1 MAIINVPDISAGEV
15 TRRITEYFFRMV
27 EAGYTAREIRP
38 IMLFGKTGVGK
49 STSVYAVGNK
59 LSECLKKKVEVVDIR
74 LTTCSIT
81 DLTGIPTPN
90 SDRTRTT
97 WLKPDIFKDDDEEDV
112 YYIYFFDE
120 LDKASPAVQGAA
132 LQMILDRKAW
142 KHEFPKNTLVIAAA
156 NPARGSAGYETRMA
170 PELLNRFRNYSV
182 AADMK
187 SFEEWGAENGV
198 HDWVMGYLR
207 FDRGKL
213 YAESEGHDIAF
224 PTPRA
229 WKSVSDILKA
239 YSGFYNKVSDLHID
253 LAGEIGEATAGSFEA
268 WCEVMKFLPTMEEI
282 FGGSLLTEDIRK
294 RLKGVDQVYA
304 LLSAMTNY
312 VRDNKERISV
322 KELDNG
328 GRYIEKLNPDYVATY
343 YTDIEGIPEIQD
355 KLVKSNAYL
364 KWKQKNK

>member
-1 MAIINVPDISAGEV
+1 MAIINVPDVSAGEI
-15 TRRITEYFFRMV
+15 TRRITEYFVRMID
-27 EAGYTAREIRP
+27 AGYTAKEIRP

-49 STSVYAVGNK
+49 STSVYAVGEM
-59 LSECLKKKVEVVDIR
+59 LSEYLKKTVEVVDIR

-90 SDRTRTT
+90 AERTRTT
-97 WLKPDIFKDDDEEDV
+97 WLKPDIFKDDKEEDI

-156 NPARGSAGYETRMA
+156 NPARGSTGYETRMA

-182 AADMK
+182 VADMK
-187 SFEEWGAENGV
+187 SFEKWGAENGV
-198 HDWVMGYLR
+198 HDLVMGYLR

-239 YSGFYNKVSDLHID
+239 YSGFYKKVSDLHID
-253 LAGEIGEATAGSFEA
+253 LAGEIGTVTASSFEA
-268 WCEVMKFLPTMEEI
+268 WCEVKKDLPAMEDI
-282 FGGSLLTEDIRK
+282 FGGSIFTSADK
-294 RLKGVDQVYA
+294 MFPKGMDQVYA

-312 VRDNKERISV
+312 VRDNKEKISV

-328 GRYIEKLNPDYVATY
+328 GRYIEKMNADYVATY
-343 YTDIEGIPEIQD
+343 YRDLGAIPEIQD
-355 KLVKSNAYL
+355 KLIKSNAYL